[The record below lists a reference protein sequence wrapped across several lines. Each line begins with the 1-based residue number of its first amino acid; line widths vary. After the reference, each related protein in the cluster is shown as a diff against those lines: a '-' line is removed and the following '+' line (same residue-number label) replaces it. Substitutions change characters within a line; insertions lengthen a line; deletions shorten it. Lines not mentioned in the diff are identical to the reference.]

1 MAVDLQNQSGR
12 GSARAGDEASP
23 GASFAPVGAAQD
35 PSRPLSQ
42 LAERL
47 GALEQSLT
55 VVASEIGVAGMPR
68 FRHVDAESIYAEAE
82 RRGRQAI
89 EQAQHSL
96 LERIDRTGKATVAS
110 AAGLARDIAVLGRR
124 IDEALAGLAA
134 VRQPIE
140 ALQHHAEQQGA
151 LSASMAALEQR
162 LARIESERPSPS
174 DMSEAQ
180 FQPLQDRLDR
190 LDAHLH
196 TLTRRDAA
204 PIDDELRRRL
214 EALEQRSRIA
224 GENADAEWPLDGG
237 AQSRAAQAAPTV
249 EPLVLQRELDPIV
262 EQRLSRLAA
271 ELEAR
276 LQARLDAQTTPPVAP
291 PAGDPFA
298 PMALPAGDIPGLR
311 EAIVEQLVTLLDR
324 RNEAGEAVPLLVEQR
339 GIEASP
345 LVMNAAER
353 AIVRLTRRIEKLENR
368 AGEAPA
374 PRPASPRLGSRTG
387 RSLMGRLFES

>member
-1 MAVDLQNQSGR
+1 MVVDLQNQSGR
-12 GSARAGDEASP
+12 GPARAGEEASP
-23 GASFAPVGAAQD
+23 AASFAPVGAAQD

-68 FRHVDAESIYAEAE
+68 FRHVDPETIYAEAE

-89 EQAQHSL
+89 EQAQHGL

-124 IDEALAGLAA
+124 IEEALAGLAGL
-134 VRQPIE
+134 RQPIE
-140 ALQHHAEQQGA
+140 ALQRHAEHQRLVA
-151 LSASMAALEQR
+151 DSVAALEQR
-162 LARIESERPSPS
+162 LARLESGQPSPMA
-174 DMSEAQ
+174 DVQLKA
-180 FQPLQDRLDR
+180 LQDRLDR
-190 LDAHLH
+190 LEAHLPAP
-196 TLTRRDAA
+196 TRGDAA

-214 EALEQRSRIA
+214 EALEQRLARADDAQA
-224 GENADAEWPLDGG
+224 GWPLDPGTP
-237 AQSRAAQAAPTV
+237 SPSAPDAPAFD
-249 EPLVLQRELDPIV
+249 PLVLQRELESVI
-262 EQRLSRLAA
+262 EQRLARAVA
-271 ELEAR
+271 DIEAR
-276 LQARLDAQTTPPVAP
+276 LQARPVAPTTPPLAP
-291 PAGDPFA
+291 PAADPFA
-298 PMALPAGDIPGLR
+298 PLALPAAAEIPGLR

-324 RNEAGEAVPLLVEQR
+324 RNEAGEAVPLLVERR
-339 GIEASP
+339 GTEASP

-368 AGEAPA
+368 AGEDSTA
-374 PRPASPRLGSRTG
+374 PRPASPRLGSRAG